1 MKIPREAS
9 GTVLVSAHLGRKWS
23 SGGQN
28 VVSGLSARLATRSF
42 LLCFLLVLLVLPLRA
57 ADEGAKLWHATPNLS
72 MGTHDIDL
80 GGHCWRMT
88 AAIVDSSL
96 AKLRKKRSAAG
107 TEFHRGKNVV
117 DRFPDE
123 LMVELSVT
131 DCASPY
137 AVPVRRN
144 ILASMQFEAQW
155 RRGSEERP
163 VSGLYVPRMRSTEG
177 SPEPS
182 DTIQIYELSI
192 QSADVPLTD
201 QLVLRVSSA
210 DGKKIAEFVAG
221 L

>member
-1 MKIPREAS
+1 MC
-9 GTVLVSAHLGRKWS
+9 
-23 SGGQN
+23 
-28 VVSGLSARLATRSF
+28 
-42 LLCFLLVLLVLPLRA
+42 LLLLLLVLPLQA
-57 ADEGAKLWHATPNLS
+57 ADESAKPWHSTPDLS
-72 MGTHDIDL
+72 MGTQDVNL
-80 GGHCWRMT
+80 SGHCWRMS

-117 DRFPDE
+117 ERFPDE
-123 LMVELSVT
+123 LMVEISVT

-137 AVPVRRN
+137 AVPVSRD
-144 ILASMQFEAQW
+144 ILGSMQFDAQW

-163 VSGLYVPRMRSTEG
+163 VSGLYVPRVRSRDG
-177 SPEPS
+177 LPQAS
-182 DTIQIYELSI
+182 DTVQVYELSI

-210 DGKKIAEFVAG
+210 DGKRIAEFVAG

>member
-1 MKIPREAS
+1 MKILREAS
-9 GTVLVSAHLGRKWS
+9 RTVLLSAHLGPKS

-28 VVSGLSARLATRSF
+28 VVSGLSASLATRSC
-42 LLCFLLVLLVLPLRA
+42 LLCLVLVLLVLPLRA
-57 ADEGAKLWHATPNLS
+57 ADQGAKPWHSTPDLS
-72 MGTHDIDL
+72 MGSQDVEV
-80 GGHCWRMT
+80 GGHCWRMS
-88 AAIVDSSL
+88 AEIIDSSL

-123 LMVELSVT
+123 LMVEVSVT

-137 AVPVRRN
+137 TVPVSRE
-144 ILASMQFEAQW
+144 ILGSMQFEAQW
-155 RRGSEERP
+155 RRGTEERP
-163 VSGLYVPRMRSTEG
+163 VSGLYVPRVRSKEG
-177 SPEPS
+177 LAETS
-182 DTIQIYELSI
+182 DTVQIYELSV